1 MMPSAA
7 AVPLVTAL
15 RERGAAIRAA
25 EMERA
30 RRRLGPLRPDQEQ
43 ALDAL
48 ARAIVDHLL
57 HAPTAALDEM
67 ARQGEVDANDRLVRS
82 VLGLT

>member
-1 MMPSAA
+1 MMPSAP

-30 RRRLGPLRPDQEQ
+30 RRRLGQLGPEQEQ
-43 ALDAL
+43 ALHAL
-48 ARAIVDHLL
+48 GCAIVDQLL
-57 HAPTAALDEM
+57 HAPTAALVEM
-67 ARQGEVDANDRLVRS
+67 ARRGEVDANDRLVRS
-82 VLGLT
+82 VLGLG

>member
-15 RERGAAIRAA
+15 RERGAAIRTA

-30 RRRLGPLRPDQEQ
+30 RRRFGQLAPDQER

-48 ARAIVDHLL
+48 ARAIVDQLL

-67 ARQGEVDANDRLVRS
+67 ARHGEVDANDRLVRS